1 MLTREQERLN
11 AVQRPEAYREGL
23 IESAGLPVALSVWRG
38 DPGRASVLFLPGTM
52 THPLFY
58 EAFLDALNRAGHTV
72 VGVHLPGHG
81 KSPRPRAHHL
91 TYDDLVRGAVDA
103 FDWLRREQPEAPA
116 VVLGSSQGG
125 VLALAVAAEP
135 VGAAA
140 VVAHNVLD
148 PALPDTL
155 SITRAPR
162 WLAPAYPRVRH
173 LVGSL
178 GRLVPALPV
187 PLGAYLDI
195 DRVTR
200 DPGIVDR
207 LLSDPL
213 GLRSYPLGLLAGMLT
228 ADLPG
233 PARCPVVVVAA
244 TGDRLFSLAY
254 TEQVFARIQ
263 APSKELLVLPTEHH
277 LVFNEALDVSVPVVL
292 RVLRGLE
299 AP

>member
-1 MLTREQERLN
+1 MRTREQERLN
-11 AVQRPEAYREGL
+11 AVQRPEAYGEVL

-38 DPGRASVLFLPGTM
+38 DPGLASVLFLPGTM

-58 EAFLDALNRAGHTV
+58 EELLDALNRAGHTV

-81 KSPRPRAHHL
+81 KSPRPRGHHL
-91 TYDDLVRGAVDA
+91 TFDDLVRGAVDA
-103 FDWLRREQPEAPA
+103 FSWLRHEQPDAPA

-135 VGAAA
+135 IGAAA

-148 PALPDTL
+148 PALRDSV
-155 SITRAPR
+155 SITRLPR
-162 WLAPAYPRVRH
+162 WLVPVYPQVRH
-173 LVGSL
+173 LVGTL
-178 GRLVPALPV
+178 GRLAPALPV
-187 PLGAYLDI
+187 PLEAYLDI

-200 DPGIVDR
+200 DPDIAEQVR
-207 LLSDPL
+207 TDPL
-213 GLRSYPLGLLAGMLT
+213 GLRSYPLGLLAGLLS

-233 PARCPVVVVAA
+233 PARCPVVVIAA

-254 TEQVFARIQ
+254 TERVFARIE

-277 LVFNEALDVSVPVVL
+277 LVFNEALDVSVPAVL
-292 RVLRGLE
+292 GILRDRNLS
-299 AP
+299 

>member
-1 MLTREQERLN
+1 MRTREQQRLN
-11 AVQRPEAYREGL
+11 AVQRPEAYREVL
-23 IESAGLPVALSVWRG
+23 IQSAGLPVALSVWRG
-38 DPGRASVLFLPGTM
+38 DPEPASVLFLPGTM

-58 EAFLDALNRAGHTV
+58 EEFLDALNRAGHTV

-81 KSPRPRAHHL
+81 KSPRPRKHHL
-91 TYDDLVRGAVDA
+91 GFDDLVRGALDA
-103 FDWLRREQPEAPA
+103 FSWLRHEHPVAPA

-135 VGAAA
+135 IGAAA

-148 PALPDTL
+148 PSLRDSLT
-155 SITRAPR
+155 ITRLPR
-162 WLAPAYPRVRH
+162 WLAPAYPQVRQ
-173 LVGSL
+173 LVGTL
-178 GRLVPALPV
+178 GRLAPALPV

-200 DPGIVDR
+200 DPEVVDG
-207 LLSDPL
+207 LLTDPL
-213 GLRSYPLGLLAGMLT
+213 GLRSYPLGLLAGLLT

-254 TEQVFARIQ
+254 TKRVFTRIE

-277 LVFNEALDVSVPVVL
+277 LVFNEALDVSVPAVL
-292 RVLRGLE
+292 RVLRALE
-299 AP
+299 AS